1 MTDFFPFMRTRR
13 TILILAALT
22 FVLVIVL
29 MVWQLSSIQGLR
41 MQISSGLHGSL
52 QKITDD
58 AARQLQQD
66 YLREMDSGMAKLRV
80 ALRPEDFRASN
91 LDGLRKHFRQAAALQ
106 PLCNAWVAAFPNS
119 NRSGF
124 QAWEYKSPSR
134 YRRGDRNLGSWRDQ
148 TDLSEFVD
156 QELTKLAE
164 PYGSV
169 DLMSTAVWSRALDS
183 NLVLVYNKAF
193 SNNTL
198 IGAPVFGPRGKLM
211 ALVFRQTDPYQFE
224 KVYLRDFF
232 HLRYWPADEEREG
245 LEKRFLQ
252 FGVLRGQGGQLI
264 YHSVAYGL
272 PTFEHEAQLANFGPW
287 LGDLRLGVSFREA
300 TVEQVTQSIYRRNL
314 YLILALFAILMVVL
328 LLLVR
333 AAMQLFKL
341 SRLKTEFVAN
351 VSHEIKTPLAAIR
364 LATDSL
370 RLGRLRDPEAMQH
383 VMGII
388 TDETERLDY
397 LIHSL
402 LDFSQL
408 ESGRKKYY
416 KKPIPAAML
425 WAQLAQFA
433 SKQAGIQLEV
443 AEAVLDTYRVEVDP
457 KAIEQVLA
465 ILIDNAR
472 KYGDAATRLKLSAAI
487 IGSNLHIAVQDFG
500 PGIHPKDQKLIFEK
514 FVRLGNLDEHNV
526 KGHGIGLSIA
536 RAILKD
542 HGGRLELKSALGA
555 GATFYLEIPLLQD
568 LKQ

>member
-13 TILILAALT
+13 TILLLAGLT

-41 MQISSGLHGSL
+41 MQIAAGLHGSL

-80 ALRPEDFRASN
+80 DLRPEDFKASN
-91 LDGLRKHFRQAAALQ
+91 LDNLRKNFRQAAALQ
-106 PLCNAWVAAFPNS
+106 PLCNAWVAAFPTA
-119 NRSGF
+119 NRNGF
-124 QAWEYKSPSR
+124 HAWEYKSPNR

-148 TDLSEFVD
+148 TDLSDFVD
-156 QELTKLAE
+156 QELTALAD

-169 DLMSTAVWSRALDS
+169 DLMSTAIWSRALDS
-183 NLVLVYNKAF
+183 NLVLIYNKAF

-232 HLRYWPADEEREG
+232 HLRYWPSDEEREG

-272 PTFEHEAQLANFGPW
+272 PTFEHESQLANFGPW

-370 RLGRLRDPEAMQH
+370 RLGRLRDPEASQR

-388 TDETERLDY
+388 IDETERLDY

-408 ESGRKKYY
+408 ESGRKKYQ
-416 KKPIPAAML
+416 KKPIAIPVL
-425 WAQLAQFA
+425 WAQLSRFAQ
-433 SKQAGIQLEV
+433 KQAGIQLELEEQPLADRQV
-443 AEAVLDTYRVEVDP
+443 DVDP

-472 KYGDAATRLKLSAAI
+472 KYGDAANRLKISVAVK
-487 IGSNLHIAVQDFG
+487 GGYFQVAVQDFG

-542 HGGRLELKSALGA
+542 HNGRLELKSAPKE
-555 GATFYLEIPLLQD
+555 GATFSIEIPVLQD
-568 LKQ
+568 QKQ